1 MESESVEG
9 ESEASERSEAC
20 RLLLLDVVSIG
31 SARKRLPGAAG
42 DAIGRAASG
51 LRNGTDSVSRT

>member
-31 SARKRLPGAAG
+31 SARNRPLGTAG

-51 LRNGTDSVSRT
+51 LRNGTDSESRS